1 MVVAETLAK
10 LLTSNSLDLKRKK
23 HPMEQPHFLRLHYC
37 SLKDSGYEQN
47 KNVVW
52 SQGFFFHILTLSD
65 AGGGGQN
72 DPLVRRSP
80 AISHR
85 IMLWS
90 QKFLTLSINISTR
103 RY

>member
-23 HPMEQPHFLRLHYC
+23 HPMEQPHFLHLHYC

-52 SQGFFFHILTLSD
+52 SQGFFFHILNQLN
-65 AGGGGQN
+65 GMLVN
-72 DPLVRRSP
+72 PL
-80 AISHR
+80 
-85 IMLWS
+85 
-90 QKFLTLSINISTR
+90 LTILDDFI
-103 RY
+103 

>member
-52 SQGFFFHILTLSD
+52 SQGFFF
-65 AGGGGQN
+65 
-72 DPLVRRSP
+72 
-80 AISHR
+80 SHF
-85 IMLWS
+85 
-90 QKFLTLSINISTR
+90 KSIEWDVSKSAFD
-103 RY
+103 YP